1 VIVRT
6 VLAVSLALALCALAF
21 PAVEDARTTRTER
34 AVDGELGGLSRAMHA
49 VTADDPVA
57 VDERGARRSVTV
69 TVPSPSATS
78 ARVTFVAIG
87 GVPTRDRPPDA
98 EERLPADARGDARSV
113 DAHGSADARG
123 DVLAYRVAGGR
134 THVER
139 VPFDVRVAAEKEGD
153 GWQVRSDDD
162 PLVVRSPG
170 RIRLR
175 LRFVTYRGTPTVLVA
190 EARR

>member
-1 VIVRT
+1 MIVRT
-6 VLAVSLALALCALAF
+6 VLAVSLALALCTLAF

-34 AVDGELGGLSRAMHA
+34 AVEGELGRLSRAMHA

-57 VDERGARRSVTV
+57 VDERGARRSVTLV
-69 TVPSPSATS
+69 IPSAS
-78 ARVTFVAIG
+78 AAGARLEFVAVG
-87 GVPTRDRPPDA
+87 GVPDRDRPPDV
-98 EERLPADARGDARSV
+98 EEGPPADARRDARSV
-113 DAHGSADARG
+113 DAHG

-134 THVER
+134 TRVER
-139 VPFDVRVAAEKEGD
+139 VPFDVRVAAERKGD

-170 RIRLR
+170 RIRLL